1 MQNTKKGF
9 TLVELLMVIAII
21 GILSAIGLTALT
33 GARGKARDARRVADI
48 RQYTLAFQAYF
59 DSFNSYMSNCNAS
72 DGGANTGDISG
83 AGSAA
88 LQCDDRINTGFFGAG
103 AVPRDPQALT
113 VPCVTAAGGRCT
125 RAGYYTV
132 LGESATTFVVG
143 AWLESGTGGFRPGGL
158 NGTETGLIGAP

>member
-59 DSFNSYMSNCNAS
+59 DSQNTYVSTCVPWAAGT
-72 DGGANTGDISG
+72 DGDVSG
-83 AGSAA
+83 AAGAVCSSD
-88 LQCDDRINTGFFGAG
+88 LNNGFFGSG
-103 AVPRDPQALT
+103 VAVPRDPSGSA
-113 VPCVTAAGGRCT
+113 VACVTAAGGRCT
-125 RAGYYTV
+125 RTGYYT
-132 LGESATTFVVG
+132 LLAESATGFIVG

-158 NGTETGLIGAP
+158 NGTETGLSGA